1 MTNKGTTEK
10 IRKCRDGSN
19 DNGQGR
25 VRRVALMTL
34 VRAFPGRVMFLL
46 ALTGLLGALPAVFAV
61 LVGRLVETLP
71 AAVAGG
77 IGSAAGGRVVTTLAW
92 ATGVL
97 VVREVLDAL
106 FEVAKWDFYRRYEEY
121 LMARVMRAT
130 LAAPRLEL
138 FEDREHAAIA
148 DRAVHIAA
156 WEPGDLVDG
165 WVTKWRVQA
174 PGLASAVL
182 VATVWPA
189 AAVVLTALWVL
200 ISRRLQA
207 DLHRSDLYSYGEA
220 LRHADYYGRIG
231 ERVEWAKEVRVFG
244 LVDWVAG
251 RFGRQWAVILDEM
264 RKARRVDQR
273 STTLLFVALA
283 AANGWVLV
291 LSARSVADGSLG
303 VAALIVLVQGLL
315 GMAALAD
322 QNADN
327 LIVYGSPHIPTVRD
341 LELAVA
347 AQSTR
352 PAGTLVASGP
362 ANELRFEGVRFA
374 YPGREEPVF
383 DGLDLRI
390 EAGTSLG
397 IVGVNGAGKTTLIKL
412 LAGLEAPQAGRI
424 TVDGTD
430 LAEFEPD
437 SWRRRV
443 AAIFQDFV
451 RYELPARDNIGF
463 GSIQALHDEDVD
475 ERIEAVAHRAGAYD
489 VLAGLPNGLD
499 TLLSRR
505 FPGGVDLSGGQWQRI
520 ALARA
525 IFAVQAGA
533 RVLVLDEPTAQLD
546 VRAEADIYDRFLDLT
561 HGLTTIVI
569 SHRFSTV
576 RRADRIVVLDTGRI
590 SEDGS
595 HDELVAAGGT
605 YARLFA
611 KQAQRYRDAS
621 EGGDD
626 A

>member
-1 MTNKGTTEK
+1 
-10 IRKCRDGSN
+10 
-19 DNGQGR
+19 
-25 VRRVALMTL
+25 MTL
-34 VRAFPGRVMFLL
+34 VRAFPASVTFLFML
-46 ALTGLLGALPAVFAV
+46 ALLLGALPAIFAL

-71 AAVAGG
+71 AAVEGG
-77 IGSAAGGRVVTTLAW
+77 MGSAAGGRVVTTLVWVTA
-92 ATGVL
+92 VL
-97 VVREVLDAL
+97 VAREVVDGVYQ
-106 FEVAKWDFYRRYEEY
+106 VAKWDFYRRYEEY

-138 FEDREHAAIA
+138 FEDREQAAVA
-148 DRAVHIAA
+148 DKAVHIAG

-165 WVTKWRVQA
+165 WTTKWRVQA

-182 VATVWPA
+182 VATVWPI
-189 AAVVLTALWVL
+189 AAVVVTAVWVL

-207 DLHRSDLYSYGEA
+207 DLHRSDLYAYGEA
-220 LRHADYYGRIG
+220 LRHADYYSRIG
-231 ERVEWAKEVRVFG
+231 QRIEWAKEVRVFG

-264 RKARRVDQR
+264 WKARRVDQR

-283 AANGWVLV
+283 AANGGVLV
-291 LSARSVADGSLG
+291 LAARSAADGSLG
-303 VAALIVLVQGLL
+303 IAGLTVLVQGLL
-315 GMAALAD
+315 GLAALAD
-322 QNADN
+322 QDADN
-327 LIVYGSPHIPTVRD
+327 LIVYGSPHIPTVRE
-341 LELAVA
+341 LEQAVA

-362 ANELRFEGVRFA
+362 AHEVRFDGVRFA

-397 IVGVNGAGKTTLIKL
+397 IVGINGAGKTTLIKL

-430 LAEFEPD
+430 LADLDPD

-463 GSIQALHDEDVD
+463 GSIDVRDD
-475 ERIEAVAHRAGAYD
+475 ERIAEAAHRAGAND

-525 IFAVQAGA
+525 MVAVQAGA

-576 RRADRIVVLDTGRI
+576 RRADRIVVLDAGRI

-611 KQAQRYRDAS
+611 KQAQRYHDAAD
-621 EGGDD
+621 GGDD